1 MFKNRERIKTRIFM
15 VMLEDSKL
23 QQVSSVY
30 I

>member
-15 VMLEDSKL
+15 VILEDSKL